1 MTFDGCR
8 MLLQSAKLAAAN
20 ARPKAQRGA
29 RLVVRAE
36 EQEAE
41 RGQAADQN
49 KEGTGNAKVQKV
61 TLVPVHRAAQA
72 KFDHLHAAWQK
83 TSS

>member
-1 MTFDGCR
+1 
-8 MLLQSAKLAAAN
+8 MLLQSAKLVAAN

-36 EQEAE
+36 EQEQEAS
-41 RGQAADQN
+41 RGQAADKN

-61 TLVPVHRAAQA
+61 TLVPVHRAAQVM
-72 KFDHLHAAWQK
+72 FDHFHAGWLPP
-83 TSS
+83 SP

>member
-1 MTFDGCR
+1 MVQKLMNSDRCR
-8 MLLQSAKLAAAN
+8 VAVQSAKLVGAN

-61 TLVPVHRAAQA
+61 TVWAMH
-72 KFDHLHAAWQK
+72 
-83 TSS
+83 

>member
-1 MTFDGCR
+1 MTFV
-8 MLLQSAKLAAAN
+8 LLSSQSAKLVAPT
-20 ARPKAQRGA
+20 ARPGKGQRGA

-36 EQEAE
+36 QEAS

-61 TLVPVHRAAQA
+61 NR
-72 KFDHLHAAWQK
+72 
-83 TSS
+83 